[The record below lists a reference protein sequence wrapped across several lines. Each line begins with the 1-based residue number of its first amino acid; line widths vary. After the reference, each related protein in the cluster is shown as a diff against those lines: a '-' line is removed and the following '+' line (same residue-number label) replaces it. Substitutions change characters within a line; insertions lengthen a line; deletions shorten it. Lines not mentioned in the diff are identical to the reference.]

1 MKFHFNLLILFIV
14 ISIFAS
20 CQPESSTAI
29 FKGSFKLE
37 ISATDSKS
45 KAVIFKTVNAFNYQD
60 SIIKTYELDSLGE
73 LLIEEKLALPLRAF
87 VEIED
92 KSYSVYL
99 SPGDDLQLKIINK
112 GEEVVYHYSGKGSA
126 VNNYLLQSD
135 SIHQEL
141 IEGNGNIIFRLNPTD
156 FNARIDSIRMALQQ
170 FHKAYSDTVNLPENI
185 RKSLAL
191 RDRINLIGLKLSN
204 DLANYDENENLNLGR
219 EKNTSVNYDTSYF
232 TIPFEPALLEDE
244 LTKDLYAQSLA
255 LYLTLNIAWP
265 AFNMLDVKDGY
276 VNDSI
281 PQADIFPYIT
291 SQMLKKTKLPH
302 NVKEFLTAKEVYA
315 NLQSNG
321 ISTSSDSLI
330 NDFKRNYK
338 DSKYLADIQKEYTRR
353 LSIIPGKPAPDFMGL
368 TPEGDQVLLSDF
380 KGKVVYLDFWATW
393 CGPCVQQF
401 PHAKIL
407 EEAYEENDEVVF
419 LYVSMDRD
427 KEKWQEMVKAK
438 NLSGIHI
445 IDVEKDE
452 KSAWQKY
459 LLTGVPQYIL
469 IDQSGLIVNEN
480 PPIPSSG
487 KVKAEIDKLLKQ
499 G

>member
-1 MKFHFNLLILFIV
+1 M
-14 ISIFAS
+14 
-20 CQPESSTAI
+20 
-29 FKGSFKLE
+29 
-37 ISATDSKS
+37 
-45 KAVIFKTVNAFNYQD
+45 
-60 SIIKTYELDSLGE
+60 
-73 LLIEEKLALPLRAF
+73 
-87 VEIED
+87 
-92 KSYSVYL
+92 
-99 SPGDDLQLKIINK
+99 
-112 GEEVVYHYSGKGSA
+112 
-126 VNNYLLQSD
+126 LQSD